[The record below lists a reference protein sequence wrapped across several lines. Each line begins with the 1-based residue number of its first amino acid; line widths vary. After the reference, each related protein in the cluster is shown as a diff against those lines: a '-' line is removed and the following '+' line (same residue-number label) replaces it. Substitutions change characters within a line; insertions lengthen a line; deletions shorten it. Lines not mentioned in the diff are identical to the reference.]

1 MKLVLPMSFETD
13 YRRELSAR
21 GVDASLQAEIAT
33 FRAEARFLKAYSYYN
48 LMDLF
53 GNVPITTENDP
64 VGFFYRNKNKGRGFA
79 FVESEL
85 KDLDNSLATSRTNE
99 YGRVDKTAAKFLL
112 AQIYLNAKVYIGVDR
127 FNEAATLSNE
137 IITSSGYTFANVAY
151 KDLFSADNNRNGSQS
166 EFIFPIVSDN
176 AIRATGAGMSF
187 IMHASIGEEYGPC
200 FTWYGRWMARIRTR
214 KSS

>member
-1 MKLVLPMSFETD
+1 MILLGSLP
-13 YRRELSAR
+13 
-21 GVDASLQAEIAT
+21 G
-33 FRAEARFLKAYSYYN
+33 
-48 LMDLF
+48 
-53 GNVPITTENDP
+53 
-64 VGFFYRNKNKGRGFA
+64 NKNKGRGFA

-166 EFIFPIVSDN
+166 EFIFPIVSDGN
-176 AIRATGAGMSF
+176 QSYWCRNEFYYACLNRRK
-187 IMHASIGEEYGPC
+187 YGPC
-200 FTWYGRWMARIRTR
+200 FTWYGRWMARLELVKI
-214 KSS
+214 